1 MVNCLFSG
9 CATIDT
15 IRSSL
20 LLKYPEVIVSPS
32 LIFKMGFLAQL
43 TLPIAMLEYGT
54 IEVLWSTHISNLA
67 VNSSRAYLTDTG
79 NFILQGDAA
88 GSMWESFWQPS
99 DTMVQAMG
107 LDVNGKRGKGPQL
120 TSSENPSD
128 PSIGSSSVDCDAN
141 RIPEFFIWNDSKPLE
156 KYSMESNTGLRGTV
170 CQAKEMGFEAGN
182 DETARL
188 SYLPHNNNVNKIVG
202 I

>member
-1 MVNCLFSG
+1 MTTNVQTQAKPLKDSSG
-9 CATIDT
+9 VVKISDDGN
-15 IRSSL
+15 L
-20 LLKYPEVIVSPS
+20 LVLNGK
-32 LIFKMGFLAQL
+32 Q
-43 TLPIAMLEYGT
+43 
-54 IEVLWSTHISNLA
+54 EVLWSTHISNLA

-156 KYSMESNTGLRGTV
+156 KYSMERSEHYWIWN
-170 CQAKEMGFEAGN
+170 
-182 DETARL
+182 
-188 SYLPHNNNVNKIVG
+188 S
-202 I
+202 